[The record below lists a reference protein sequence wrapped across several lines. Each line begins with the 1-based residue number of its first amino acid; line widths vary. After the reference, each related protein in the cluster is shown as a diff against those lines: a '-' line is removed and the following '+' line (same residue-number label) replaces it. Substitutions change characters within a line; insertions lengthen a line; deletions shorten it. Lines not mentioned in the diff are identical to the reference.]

1 MSEKADFID
10 RKVDGIVKIFGL
22 AYKDF
27 VVLVATLSV
36 ILNIYLVYR
45 LLDTTDN
52 LSSQIVEEVRRQS
65 RPIIKEEV
73 EPIKSGVERATS
85 QIDTLINKI
94 NK

>member
-10 RKVDGIVKIFGL
+10 RKVDGLVKIFGL

-27 VVLVATLSV
+27 VVLVGTLSI

-45 LLDTTDN
+45 LLNTTDSLN
-52 LSSQIVEEVRRQS
+52 SQIVEEVRRQS

-73 EPIKSGVERATS
+73 EPIKSGVERATN
-85 QIDTLINKI
+85 QIDTLIKNITK
-94 NK
+94 

>member
-10 RKVDGIVKIFGL
+10 RKVDGLVKIFGL

-45 LLDTTDN
+45 LLNTTDSLN
-52 LSSQIVEEVRRQS
+52 SQIVEEVRRQS

-73 EPIKSGVERATS
+73 EPIKSGVERATN
-85 QIDTLINKI
+85 QIDTLIKNITK
-94 NK
+94 